1 MQIGIAGLPG
11 AGKTTL
17 FNALAHQHASVGGY
31 AGAEP
36 NLAVVKVP
44 DERLDKLSALFEPLK
59 HTPAEVRFVD
69 VAGVA
74 KGMGQESSAAV
85 LAHLRTVDVLL
96 QVIGAFQPGRDAGS
110 SDFEEFSFELQL
122 ADLGQIEKR
131 LDRLEKELR
140 LGSKGTPQERAAK
153 ERELAVLQR
162 LKPVLEAGQP
172 VRSVELSDEEEKAIS
187 SFGFLTQ
194 KPTLVVVNLA
204 DEQDGSTLLASLRA
218 LTSSVPRT
226 EVMGLPAKL
235 EMELGELSPEE
246 AAEFMEAMNV
256 SGSQLGEVTRLAY
269 GLAEL
274 ISFFTAGED
283 ECRAWTIRSGT
294 NAQDAAGAIHSD
306 LARGFIRAEVI
317 RWDQLLEAGSEAAA
331 KKRGW
336 VRQEGKAYL
345 VQDGD
350 VLHVL
355 FNV

>member
-17 FNALAHQHASVGGY
+17 FNALAHQHAQVGGY
-31 AGAEP
+31 TGAEP

-44 DERLDKLSALFEPLK
+44 DERLDKLSELFQPRK

-96 QVIGAFQPGRDAGS
+96 QVIAAFDTQRDPA
-110 SDFEEFSFELQL
+110 SDFEEFSLELQL
-122 ADLGQIEKR
+122 ADLGQVEKR

-140 LGSKGTPQERAAK
+140 LGSKGTPAERAGK

-162 LKPVLEAGQP
+162 LKPVLDAGHP
-172 VRSVELSDEEEKAIS
+172 VRSVDLSRDEQRDIA

-194 KPTLVVVNLA
+194 KPTLVVANLG
-204 DEQDGSTLLASLRA
+204 DEQPADSVVSVLAPLVAAQPRTDLLA
-218 LTSSVPRT
+218 VPAR
-226 EVMGLPAKL
+226 L
-235 EMELGELSPEE
+235 EMELAELAPED
-246 AAEFMEAMNV
+246 AAEFVEALGV
-256 SGSQLGEVTRLAY
+256 TERQLPEVTRRSYALAQ
-269 GLAEL
+269 LV
-274 ISFFTAGED
+274 SFFTAGED
-283 ECRAWTIRSGT
+283 ECRAWTITAGT

-317 RWDQLLEAGSEAAA
+317 RWDQLLEAGSEANA

>member
-1 MQIGIAGLPG
+1 MEIGIAGLPG
-11 AGKTTL
+11 SGKTTL

-44 DERLDKLSALFEPLK
+44 DERLDKLSALFEPQK
-59 HTPAEVRFVD
+59 HTPAEVRFLD

-74 KGMGQESSAAV
+74 RGMGQESAAAV

-96 QVIGAFQPGRDAGS
+96 QVIGAFQTERDAV
-110 SDFEEFSFELQL
+110 SDYEEFSLELQL

-140 LGSKGTPQERAAK
+140 LGSKGTPQERALK
-153 ERELAVLQR
+153 ERELAVLQKLR
-162 LKPVLEAGQP
+162 PVLEAGQP
-172 VRSVELSDEEEKAIS
+172 VRSVELSDDEQKAIS

-194 KPTLVVVNLA
+194 KPTLVVLNLA
-204 DEQDGSTLLASLRA
+204 DEQDGSELLARL
-218 LTSSVPRT
+218 SSVT
-226 EVMGLPAKL
+226 GDILKTAVLALPGKL

-317 RWDQLLEAGSEAAA
+317 RWDKLLEAGSEAAA
-331 KKRGW
+331 KKQGW
-336 VRQEGKAYL
+336 VRQEGKAYI
-345 VQDGD
+345 VADGD

>member
-1 MQIGIAGLPG
+1 MEIGIAGLPG

-17 FNALAHQHASVGGY
+17 FNALAHQHAHVGGY

-44 DERLDKLSALFEPLK
+44 DDRLDKLSALFQPVK
-59 HTPAEVRFVD
+59 HTPAEVRFID

-74 KGMGQESSAAV
+74 KGMGQESSASV

-96 QVIGAFQPGRDAGS
+96 QVIGAFQSERDAR
-110 SDFEEFSFELQL
+110 SDFQEFSMELQL

-140 LGSKGTPQERAAK
+140 LGSKGTPQERAVK
-153 ERELAVLQR
+153 ERELAVLAR
-162 LKPVLEAGQP
+162 LRPVLEAEQP
-172 VRSVELSDEEEKAIS
+172 VRSVELSDDEQKAIS

-204 DEQDGSTLLASLRA
+204 DEQDPSELVGQLTDLISAVP
-218 LTSSVPRT
+218 LTSILA
-226 EVMGLPAKL
+226 LPAKL
-235 EMELGELSPEE
+235 EMELGELSRDE
-246 AAEFMEAMNV
+246 AAEFMQALGM
-256 SGSQLGEVTRLAY
+256 SSSQLGEVTNLSY
-269 GLAEL
+269 GLADL
-274 ISFFTAGED
+274 ISFFTSGED
-283 ECRAWTIRSGT
+283 ECRAWTIRHGT

-336 VRQEGKAYL
+336 VRQEGKTYIVA
-345 VQDGD
+345 DGD

>member
-11 AGKTTL
+11 SGKTTL
-17 FNALAHQHASVGGY
+17 FNALSHQHAHVGGY

-44 DERLDKLSALFEPLK
+44 DERLDKLSALFQPVK

-96 QVIGAFQPGRDAGS
+96 QVIGAFQSERDPR
-110 SDFEEFSFELQL
+110 SDLEEFSLELQL
-122 ADLGQIEKR
+122 ADLSQIEKR
-131 LDRLEKELR
+131 VDRLEKELR
-140 LGSKGTPQERAAK
+140 LGSKGTPAERAMK
-153 ERELAVLQR
+153 ERELAVLER
-162 LKPVLEAGQP
+162 LRPVLEAGVP
-172 VRSVELSDEEEKAIS
+172 VRSVELSAEEEKAVS

-194 KPTLVVVNLA
+194 KPTLVVLNLA
-204 DEQDGSTLLASLRA
+204 DDQSGASLVA
-218 LTSSVPRT
+218 GLGELTRELPYTGVLA
-226 EVMGLPAKL
+226 LPARL
-235 EMELGELSPEE
+235 EMELGELSPED
-246 AAEFMEAMNV
+246 AAEFMQALGVAASE
-256 SGSQLGEVTRLAY
+256 LGEVTRLAY
-269 GLAEL
+269 ALAQL
-274 ISFFTAGED
+274 ISFFTSGED

-294 NAQDAAGAIHSD
+294 NAQDAAGTIHSD

-336 VRQEGKAYL
+336 VRQEGKSYIVA
-345 VQDGD
+345 DGD

>member
-1 MQIGIAGLPG
+1 MEIGIAGLPG
-11 AGKTTL
+11 SGKTTL
-17 FNALAHQHASVGGY
+17 FNALAHQHAHVGGY

-44 DERLDKLSALFEPLK
+44 DERLDRLSALFQPVK

-74 KGMGQESSAAV
+74 RGMGQESSAAV

-96 QVIGAFQPGRDAGS
+96 QVIGAFQSERDAR
-110 SDFEEFSFELQL
+110 SDFEEFSLELQL
-122 ADLGQIEKR
+122 ADLSQIEKR
-131 LDRLEKELR
+131 VDRLEKELR
-140 LGSKGTPQERAAK
+140 LGSKGTPAERAAK
-153 ERELAVLQR
+153 ERELAVLMR
-162 LKPVLEAGQP
+162 IRPVLEAGEP
-172 VRSVELSDEEEKAIS
+172 
-187 SFGFLTQ
+187 
-194 KPTLVVVNLA
+194 
-204 DEQDGSTLLASLRA
+204 
-218 LTSSVPRT
+218 
-226 EVMGLPAKL
+226 
-235 EMELGELSPEE
+235 SPED
-246 AAEFMEAMNV
+246 AAEFMQALGV
-256 SGSQLGEVTRLAY
+256 SASELDQVTRLSY

-283 ECRAWTIRSGT
+283 ECRAWTIRTGT
-294 NAQDAAGAIHSD
+294 NAQDAAGAILSD

-331 KKRGW
+331 KKKGW
-336 VRQEGKAYL
+336 VRQEGKGYI

>member
-11 AGKTTL
+11 SGKTTL
-17 FNALAHQHASVGGY
+17 FNALAHQHAHVGGY

-36 NLAVVKVP
+36 NMAVVKVP
-44 DERLDKLSALFEPLK
+44 DERLDKLSALFVPKK
-59 HTPAEVRFVD
+59 HTPADVVFID

-96 QVIGAFQPGRDAGS
+96 QVIAAFQSDRDAAA
-110 SDFEEFSFELQL
+110 DFEDFSLELQL

-131 LDRLEKELR
+131 LERLEKELR
-140 LGSKGTPQERAAK
+140 LGSKGTPQERAVK
-153 ERELAVLQR
+153 ERELAVLER
-162 LKPVLEAGQP
+162 LRPVLESGQTA
-172 VRSVELSDEEEKAIS
+172 RSISLSDDELKAIS
-187 SFGFLTQ
+187 SFGFLTL
-194 KPTLVVVNLA
+194 KPTLVVLNLA
-204 DEQDGSTLLASLRA
+204 DEQDATQLLARMQE
-218 LTSSVPRT
+218 LTRQIPGTAVL
-226 EVMGLPAKL
+226 GLPGKL
-235 EMELGELSPEE
+235 EMELGELSPED
-246 AAEFMEAMNV
+246 AAEFMQALGV

-269 GLAEL
+269 SLAEL
-274 ISFFTAGED
+274 LSFFTAGDD
-283 ECRAWTIRSGT
+283 ECRAWTIRNGT

-336 VRQEGKAYL
+336 VRQEGKTYL
-345 VQDGD
+345 VKDGD

>member
-17 FNALAHQHASVGGY
+17 FNALAHQHVSVGGY

-44 DERLDKLSALFEPLK
+44 DERLDRLSDLFQPVK

-74 KGMGQESSAAV
+74 RGMGQESSAAV

-96 QVIGAFQPGRDAGS
+96 QVVGAFQTERGVRA
-110 SDFEEFSFELQL
+110 DFEDFSLELQL
-122 ADLGQIEKR
+122 ADLSQIEKR
-131 LDRLEKELR
+131 VDRLEKELR
-140 LGSKGTPQERAAK
+140 LGARGTPAERAAK
-153 ERELAVLQR
+153 ERELNVLNR
-162 LKPVLEAGQP
+162 LRPVLEAGQP
-172 VRSVELSDEEEKAIS
+172 ARNVELDAEERKAIA
-187 SFGFLTQ
+187 SFGFLTL

-204 DEQDGSTLLASLRA
+204 DDQSSADAAASAQEATRDLPLTAVLA
-218 LTSSVPRT
+218 
-226 EVMGLPAKL
+226 LPGKL

-246 AAEFMEAMNV
+246 AAEFMEALGV
-256 SGSQLGEVTRLAY
+256 SGSELGSVTTEAY
-269 GLAEL
+269 RLAEL
-274 ISFFTAGED
+274 ISFFTAGDD
-283 ECRAWTIRSGT
+283 ECRAWTIRRGT
-294 NAQDAAGAIHSD
+294 NAQDAAGEIHSD

-317 RWDQLLEAGSEAAA
+317 RWDKLLEAGSEANA
-331 KKRGW
+331 KKHGW
-336 VRQEGKAYL
+336 VRQEGKTYTVA
-345 VQDGD
+345 DGD

>member
-11 AGKTTL
+11 SGKTTL
-17 FNALAHQHASVGGY
+17 FNALAHQHANIGGY

-44 DERLDKLSALFEPLK
+44 DERLDKLSELFQPVK
-59 HTPAEVRFVD
+59 HTPAEVRFID

-74 KGMGQESSAAV
+74 KGMGQESSAAI

-96 QVIGAFQPGRDAGS
+96 QVVGAFQPGRDPRA
-110 SDFEEFSFELQL
+110 DFEELSLELQL
-122 ADLGQIEKR
+122 ADLSQIEKR
-131 LDRLEKELR
+131 VERLEKELR
-140 LGSKGTPQERAAK
+140 LGSKGTPAERAAK
-153 ERELAVLQR
+153 ERELAVLRR
-162 LKPVLEAGQP
+162 LQPILESGRPA
-172 VRSVELSDEEEKAIS
+172 RSIDLSEDERKAIA
-187 SFGFLTQ
+187 SFGFLTL
-194 KPTLVVVNLA
+194 KPTLVVLNLA
-204 DEQDGSTLLASLRA
+204 DDQDVASAVAALQGVTADLPLTGVLA
-218 LTSSVPRT
+218 
-226 EVMGLPAKL
+226 LPGKL

-246 AAEFMEAMNV
+246 AAEFMEAMGV
-256 SGSQLGEVTRLAY
+256 SGSQLGSVTTLAY
-269 GLAEL
+269 GLADL

-283 ECRAWTIRSGT
+283 ECRAWTIHRGT
-294 NAQDAAGAIHSD
+294 NAQDAAGEIHSD

-336 VRQEGKAYL
+336 VRQEGKAYI

>member
-1 MQIGIAGLPG
+1 VQIGIAGLPG

-44 DERLDKLSALFEPLK
+44 DARLDQLSALFQPVK

-74 KGMGQESSAAV
+74 KGMGQDSSAAV

-96 QVIGAFQPGRDAGS
+96 QVIGAHQSERSPL
-110 SDFEEFSFELQL
+110 SDYEEFNLELQL

-140 LGSKGTPQERAAK
+140 LGSKGTPQERTAK
-153 ERELAVLQR
+153 ERELAVLQQ
-162 LKPVLEAGQP
+162 LQPVLAAGNP
-172 VRSVELSDEEEKAIS
+172 VRSVGLSADEQKAIS

-194 KPTLVVVNLA
+194 KPTLVLLNLA
-204 DEQDGSTLLASLRA
+204 DEQDGSSVVEAMQSTTAGVAGTAVLA
-218 LTSSVPRT
+218 
-226 EVMGLPAKL
+226 LPGRL

-246 AAEFMEAMNV
+246 AAEFMTALGI
-256 SGSQLGEVTRLAY
+256 SASQLGEVTRLAY
-269 GLAEL
+269 SLAEL

-331 KKRGW
+331 KKKGW
-336 VRQEGKAYL
+336 VRQEGKAYT

>member
-11 AGKTTL
+11 SGKTTL

-31 AGAEP
+31 AGGEP

-44 DERLDKLSALFEPLK
+44 DERLDKLTALFAPKK
-59 HTPAEVRFVD
+59 HTPAEVRFID

-74 KGMGQESSAAV
+74 RGMGHESTAAV
-85 LAHLRTVDVLL
+85 LANLRTVDVLL
-96 QVIGAFQPGRDAGS
+96 QVVGAFQSERDPK
-110 SDFEEFSFELQL
+110 SDFEEFSLELQM
-122 ADLGQIEKR
+122 ADLEQIEKR
-131 LDRLEKELR
+131 VERLEKELR
-140 LGSKGTPQERAAK
+140 LGSKGTPAERAAR
-153 ERELAVLQR
+153 ERELDVLQR
-162 LKPVLEAGQP
+162 LRPVLEVGKPA
-172 VRSVELSDEEEKAIS
+172 RSLELSADEHKAVS

-194 KPTLVVVNLA
+194 KPTLVVLNLA
-204 DEQDGSTLLASLRA
+204 DDQDGAGLLDELRDVTRELP
-218 LTSSVPRT
+218 LTGLL
-226 EVMGLPAKL
+226 GLPGKL

-246 AAEFMEAMNV
+246 AAEFMEALNV
-256 SGSQLGEVTRLAY
+256 SGSQLGEVTSMAY
-269 GLAEL
+269 ALAEL
-274 ISFFTAGED
+274 VSFFTAGDD
-283 ECRAWTIRSGT
+283 ECRAWTIRRGT

-336 VRQEGKAYL
+336 VRQEGKGYV

>member
-1 MQIGIAGLPG
+1 MEIGIAGLPG

-17 FNALAHQHASVGGY
+17 FNALAHQHAQIGGY

-44 DERLDKLSALFEPLK
+44 DERLDQLSALFQPRK

-96 QVIGAFQPGRDAGS
+96 QVVGVFQPERNAR
-110 SDFEEFSFELQL
+110 SDYEEFGLELQL
-122 ADLGQIEKR
+122 ADLGQIDKR
-131 LDRLEKELR
+131 LERLEKELR

-162 LKPVLEAGQP
+162 LQPSLQAGHP
-172 VRSVELSDEEEKAIS
+172 IRSVDLTREERREIS

-194 KPTLVVVNLA
+194 KPTLVLANLGDEQPA
-204 DEQDGSTLLASLRA
+204 DEVLRLLRA
-218 LTSSVPRT
+218 AVEDTPRT
-226 EVMGLPAKL
+226 EVLAVPARL
-235 EMELGELSPEE
+235 EMELAELSPEE
-246 AAEFMEAMNV
+246 AAEFVEALGV
-256 SGSQLGEVTRLAY
+256 TDRQLGNVIRGAY
-269 GLAEL
+269 TLAEL

-283 ECRAWTIRSGT
+283 ECRAWTIERGT

-336 VRQEGKAYL
+336 VRQEGKAYS
-345 VQDGD
+345 VADGD

>member
-1 MQIGIAGLPG
+1 MEIGIAGLPG
-11 AGKTTL
+11 SGKTTL
-17 FNALAHQHASVGGY
+17 FNALAHQHAQVGGY

-44 DERLDKLSALFEPLK
+44 DERLDKLSELFQPRK

-85 LAHLRTVDVLL
+85 LAHLRTVDVLV
-96 QVIGAFQPGRDAGS
+96 QVIDAFTPERDPV
-110 SDFEEFSFELQL
+110 SDLEEFNLELQL
-122 ADLGQIEKR
+122 GDLGQIAKR
-131 LDRLEKELR
+131 MDRLERELK
-140 LGSKGTPQERAAK
+140 LGGKGTPQERLGK

-162 LKPVLEAGQP
+162 LRPVLEAGQP
-172 VRSVELSDEEEKAIS
+172 IRCVELSQDEQRAIS

-194 KPTLVVVNLA
+194 KPTLVVANLG
-204 DEQDGSTLLASLRA
+204 DEQSGQEVTARLEAALAGQPGARVLA
-218 LTSSVPRT
+218 VPAR
-226 EVMGLPAKL
+226 L

-246 AAEFMEAMNV
+246 AAEFMEALGV
-256 SGSQLGEVTRLAY
+256 SNSQLGEVIRRAYMLSERL
-269 GLAEL
+269 
-274 ISFFTAGED
+274 SFFTAGED
-283 ECRAWTIRSGT
+283 ECRAWTIRAGS
-294 NAQDAAGAIHSD
+294 NAQEAAGAIHSD

-336 VRQEGKAYL
+336 VRQEGKSYI

>member
-1 MQIGIAGLPG
+1 MEIGIAGLPG

-17 FNALAHQHASVGGY
+17 FNALAHQHAQVGGY

-44 DERLDKLSALFEPLK
+44 DERLDKLSELFQPRK
-59 HTPAEVRFVD
+59 HTPAEVRFID

-96 QVIGAFQPGRDAGS
+96 QVIGAFQAERDVV
-110 SDFEEFSFELQL
+110 SDFEEFSLELQF

-140 LGSKGTPQERAAK
+140 LGSKGTPAERAAK

-162 LKPVLEAGQP
+162 LQPALQAGQP
-172 VRSVELSDEEEKAIS
+172 IRSVELSREEEREIA

-194 KPTLVVVNLA
+194 KPTLVVANLA
-204 DEQDGSTLLASLRA
+204 DEQNPAEVVATLQALVSQYARTDLLA
-218 LTSSVPRT
+218 VPAR
-226 EVMGLPAKL
+226 L
-235 EMELGELSPEE
+235 EMELAELSPED
-246 AAEFMEAMNV
+246 AAEFKEAL
-256 SGSQLGEVTRLAY
+256 GAGESQLGEVTKRAY
-269 GLAEL
+269 ALAEL
-274 ISFFTAGED
+274 VPFFTTGED
-283 ECRAWTIRSGT
+283 ECRAWTIVRGT
-294 NAQDAAGAIHSD
+294 NAQGAAGAIHSD
-306 LARGFIRAEVI
+306 LARGFIRAEVV
-317 RWDQLLEAGSEAAA
+317 RWDQLLEAGSEANA

-336 VRQEGKAYL
+336 VRQEGKSYI

-350 VLHVL
+350 ILHVL

>member
-11 AGKTTL
+11 SGKTTL
-17 FNALAHQHASVGGY
+17 FNALAHQHAHVGGY
-31 AGAEP
+31 AGVEP

-44 DERLDKLSALFEPLK
+44 DERLDKLSALFLPKK
-59 HTPAEVRFVD
+59 HTPAEVRFID

-74 KGMGQESSAAV
+74 KGMGHESSAAV
-85 LAHLRTVDVLL
+85 LANLRTVDVLL
-96 QVIGAFQPGRDAGS
+96 QVVGAFQSERDPQ
-110 SDFEEFSFELQL
+110 SDFEEFGLELQM
-122 ADLGQIEKR
+122 ADLEQIEKR
-131 LDRLEKELR
+131 VDRLEKELR
-140 LGSKGTPQERAAK
+140 MGSKGTPSERAVK
-153 ERELAVLQR
+153 EREMDVLQR
-162 LKPVLEAGQP
+162 LKPVLEAGKP
-172 VRSVELSDEEEKAIS
+172 ARSLEFSADEQKAIS

-194 KPTLVVVNLA
+194 KPTLVVLNLA
-204 DEQDGSTLLASLRA
+204 DEQDGAELMGKVRD
-218 LTSSVPRT
+218 LTREVPQT
-226 EVMGLPAKL
+226 AVLGLPGKL

-246 AAEFMEAMNV
+246 AAEFMQALNV
-256 SGSQLGEVTRLAY
+256 SGSQLGDVTSLAY
-269 GLAEL
+269 SLAEL
-274 ISFFTAGED
+274 VSFFTAGDD
-283 ECRAWTIRSGT
+283 ECRAWTIRNGT

-336 VRQEGKAYL
+336 VRQEGKVYL

>member
-1 MQIGIAGLPG
+1 LQIGIGGLPG

-17 FNALAHQHASVGGY
+17 FNALAHQHADIGGY

-36 NLAVVKVP
+36 NRAVVKVP
-44 DERLDKLSALFEPLK
+44 DERLDKLSALFVPQK
-59 HTPAEVRFVD
+59 HTPADVTFVD

-85 LAHLRTVDVLL
+85 VAHLRTIDVLL
-96 QVIGAFQPGRDAGS
+96 QVIGAFQPGRDAR
-110 SDFEEFSFELQL
+110 SDFEEFSMEMQL

-131 LDRLEKELR
+131 LDRLGKELR
-140 LGSKGTPQERAAK
+140 LGSKGTLQERAAK
-153 ERELAVLQR
+153 ERELAVLER
-162 LKPVLEAGQP
+162 LRPVLEAEQP
-172 VRSVELSDEEEKAIS
+172 IRSVELSDEEQKAIS

-194 KPTLVVVNLA
+194 KPTLVVVNLG
-204 DEQDGSTLLASLRA
+204 DEQDPSEPVRQLTE
-218 LTSSVPRT
+218 LTSTIPLTAVLA
-226 EVMGLPAKL
+226 LPAKL

-246 AAEFMEAMNV
+246 AAEFMQALGV
-256 SGSQLGEVTRLAY
+256 SGSRLGEVTSLSYA
-269 GLAEL
+269 LAEL

-283 ECRAWTIRSGT
+283 ECRAWTIRRGT

-355 FNV
+355 FNI

>member
-44 DERLDKLSALFEPLK
+44 DDRLDRLSALFEPRK

-74 KGMGQESSAAV
+74 RGMGQESSAAV
-85 LAHLRTVDVLL
+85 LAHLRTVDVLV
-96 QVIGAFQPGRDAGS
+96 QVVGAFQTERDAAA
-110 SDFEEFSFELQL
+110 DFEDFALELQL

-131 LDRLEKELR
+131 LERLDKELR
-140 LGSKGTPQERAAK
+140 LGAKGTPQERAAR
-153 ERELAVLQR
+153 EREQAVLHKLR
-162 LKPVLEAGQP
+162 PVLEAGQP
-172 VRSVELSDEEEKAIS
+172 ARTVVLDDDELKAIS
-187 SFGFLTQ
+187 SFGFLTL
-194 KPTLVVVNLA
+194 KPTLVVVSLG
-204 DEQDGSTLLASLRA
+204 DEQDPTEPTARVAAQTSAIPGTAVLA
-218 LTSSVPRT
+218 
-226 EVMGLPAKL
+226 LPSKL
-235 EMELGELSPEE
+235 EMELGELSSED
-246 AAEFMEAMNV
+246 AAEFMAALNV
-256 SGSQLGEVTRLAY
+256 HGSQLGEVTRLAY
-269 GLAEL
+269 ALAEL
-274 ISFFTAGED
+274 ISFFTAGDD
-283 ECRAWTIRSGT
+283 ECRAWTIRAGT
-294 NAQDAAGAIHSD
+294 NAQDAAGTIHSD

-336 VRQEGKAYL
+336 VRQEGKAYT
-345 VQDGD
+345 VADGD